1 MNDWAPARD
10 EPLRDRR
17 RYRARYRDA
26 GRTVPIRSQ
35 HVEHK
40 KVDLEAKLAQFDE
53 QWSPKL
59 VGELNGQEIKL
70 AKMEDEFV
78 WHHHAA
84 DELFLVLD
92 GHLTIELREGSVD
105 LGEGEFF
112 PSSRAASSTSPSRT
126 ARRTSCCSN
135 PPKPGTPATSQ
146 TSAPAT
152 SSRPDRHP
160 PRACHTLP

>member
-35 HVEHK
+35 HVEHE

-59 VGELNGQEIKL
+59 VGKLNGREIKL

-112 PSSRAASSTSPSRT
+112 IVPRGVEHKPVADGEAHVLLFEPAETRNT
-126 ARRTSCCSN
+126 GNVANERTSDVES
-135 PPKPGTPATSQ
+135 
-146 TSAPAT
+146 
-152 SSRPDRHP
+152 
-160 PRACHTLP
+160 L